1 MQGCKLLLIN
11 LKTIKYLDE
20 CKKVSHK
27 KNHAKPQGR
36 QGKNH
41 K

>member
-1 MQGCKLLLIN
+1 MEKSITQ
-11 LKTIKYLDE
+11 
-20 CKKVSHK
+20 

>member
-1 MQGCKLLLIN
+1 MKESITQ
-11 LKTIKYLDE
+11 
-20 CKKVSHK
+20 

>member
-1 MQGCKLLLIN
+1 MEEIVTQ
-11 LKTIKYLDE
+11 
-20 CKKVSHK
+20 

-41 K
+41 L